1 MGRFLA
7 TIVMLT
13 SSACCAMAQEP
24 GLQSEKGKALTI
36 TMCAAC
42 HAVGATDSSPHSDAP
57 AFRKLE
63 KRLDLDLFVD
73 RLRENLASGH
83 PDMPTFRF
91 TREDAQALVAYL
103 RSIQGR

>member
-24 GLQSEKGKALTI
+24 GLQSEKGKAFTI

-42 HAVGATDSSPHSDAP
+42 HAVGATDSGPHSDAP
-57 AFRKLE
+57 IRKLE

-73 RLRENLASGH
+73 RLE
-83 PDMPTFRF
+83 
-91 TREDAQALVAYL
+91 
-103 RSIQGR
+103 RSRIRSP

>member
-57 AFRKLE
+57 PFRKLE

-73 RLRENLASGH
+73 RLERIPH
-83 PDMPTFRF
+83 I
-91 TREDAQALVAYL
+91 
-103 RSIQGR
+103 RSP

>member
-36 TMCAAC
+36 TLPCARRAMPSVRPI
-42 HAVGATDSSPHSDAP
+42 AAP
-57 AFRKLE
+57 IRMHPRF
-63 KRLDLDLFVD
+63 
-73 RLRENLASGH
+73 EN
-83 PDMPTFRF
+83 
-91 TREDAQALVAYL
+91 
-103 RSIQGR
+103 